1 MKIVVAEPGFAMPEI
16 REIDGSLESMQE
28 IVGGYIEVH
37 YPWDMPCC
45 LVCNEDAERFGLPLN
60 RLLRYDN
67 GVYEIFRGT
76 IFAVGIEGEEFAS
89 LTDTVAKMLQ
99 EVLY

>member
-1 MKIVVAEPGFAMPEI
+1 MKIVVAEPGFTMPEI

-45 LVCNEDAERFGLPLN
+45 VVCNEEAERLGLPLN

-67 GVYEIFRGT
+67 GVYEVFRGT
-76 IFAVGIEGEEFAS
+76 VFAVGIEGEEFAS
-89 LTDTVAKMLQ
+89 LTDAVAKMLQ
-99 EVLY
+99 AILD